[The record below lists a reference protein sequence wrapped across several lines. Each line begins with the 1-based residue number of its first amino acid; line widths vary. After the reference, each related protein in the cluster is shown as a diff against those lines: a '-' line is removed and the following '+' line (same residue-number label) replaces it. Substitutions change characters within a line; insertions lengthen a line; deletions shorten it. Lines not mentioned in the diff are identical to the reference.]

1 MRTMMMILGSAV
13 VLGLVAA
20 FGRLPQRAEPAAAA
34 TASGGELDAEL
45 QQLRA
50 QTAMLSAEVA
60 TLKRQPGQLQAV
72 ARAAAEEGDE
82 PAAPAAQEPQSE
94 EEIAAVRARNEQR
107 MREFFDSQLN
117 REQPDRDWS
126 DATSLPE
133 RMGAVL
139 PEGSSI
145 VSIDCGSTL
154 CRMVTSHP
162 DLDRYRQFQ
171 SAAFTRPDPDNPT
184 LWRGAAKFMR
194 LPSDDPSKFVYTA
207 YLARENLPSLPE
219 QPTQ

>member
-72 ARAAAEEGDE
+72 ARAAAEEGDARDEAEVHGE
-82 PAAPAAQEPQSE
+82 P
-94 EEIAAVRARNEQR
+94 V
-107 MREFFDSQLN
+107 
-117 REQPDRDWS
+117 
-126 DATSLPE
+126 
-133 RMGAVL
+133 AVL
-139 PEGSSI
+139 PPLVATE
-145 VSIDCGSTL
+145 D
-154 CRMVTSHP
+154 RHP
-162 DLDRYRQFQ
+162 GPRRNAVDRDGQCQHPRLRLVRVNELERDEREEQEDG
-171 SAAFTRPDPDNPT
+171 RPE
-184 LWRGAAKFMR
+184 
-194 LPSDDPSKFVYTA
+194 S
-207 YLARENLPSLPE
+207 
-219 QPTQ
+219 